1 MGKID
6 IKHTKDAKM
15 EVGTEVRF
23 FKFSMDN
30 LLIMTMFIG
39 VLTLLLMFLM
49 PNYWTEVFFSYMGS
63 FVTLVVLYIKYG
75 ANKIK
80 NQ

>member
-1 MGKID
+1 MQDLHKPSYL
-6 IKHTKDAKM
+6 DAKM

-23 FKFSMDN
+23 FKFSMNN
-30 LLIMTMFIG
+30 LLMLTMFIA

-49 PNYWTEVFFSYMGS
+49 PNYWTEVFCSYMGS

-75 ANKIK
+75 TN
-80 NQ
+80 

>member
-1 MGKID
+1 MG
-6 IKHTKDAKM
+6 
-15 EVGTEVRF
+15 
-23 FKFSMDN
+23 KFSMDN

-75 ANKIK
+75 TNKIK

>member
-1 MGKID
+1 M
-6 IKHTKDAKM
+6 KHQKEAEM
-15 EVGTEVRF
+15 EVGKEVRV

-49 PNYWTEVFFSYMGS
+49 PKQWTDVFCSYMGS

-75 ANKIK
+75 TNKIK

>member
-1 MGKID
+1 
-6 IKHTKDAKM
+6 
-15 EVGTEVRF
+15 
-23 FKFSMDN
+23 
-30 LLIMTMFIG
+30 
-39 VLTLLLMFLM
+39 MFLM

>member
-30 LLIMTMFIG
+30 LLILTMFIA

-75 ANKIK
+75 N
-80 NQ
+80 N